1 MIKFGYETK
10 TELTGKRVS
19 RRQKALE
26 EVVWTE
32 VLGVGMGQE
41 KAGVEVGLTV
51 VVEGLWA
58 AWAAEPLL
66 PVPQP
71 RGSPPRPHS
80 LSLVECPLPV
90 GLWRLAGDPHTSLP
104 SSLELMACWGHVC

>member
-10 TELTGKRVS
+10 TELIGKRGS
-19 RRQKALE
+19 RRQKSLE

-58 AWAAEPLL
+58 ARAVERLL
-66 PVPQP
+66 PVPHLEGLPQDP
-71 RGSPPRPHS
+71 IHS
-80 LSLVECPLPV
+80 VWLSVP
-90 GLWRLAGDPHTSLP
+90 SL
-104 SSLELMACWGHVC
+104 